1 MIKKCFLVAVLCS
14 LMFFLS
20 MVGYQTEAGDKSCSS
35 TSKKG
40 GGVTGAAVQVP
51 VDLLFKSVT
60 KPRRKP
66 SGGATLEG
74 KVYDEDTLEP
84 IERAIVGV
92 KGAGF
97 AKEVLSDEKGE
108 YCVANCPTGK
118 PLTVTGQKA
127 RYNDYET
134 EIVIPKKAKTYTH
147 DIPLKNF
154 VRRMVQAVEAEP
166 LIDLA
171 VRGIYVNRLNTDPF
185 AMFFTEEP
193 DDQKYDFDIDI
204 KNVGTEDAENVDV
217 VFKIDN
223 EIVRE
228 GTIRFIRADGFI
240 ETIHKWGVN
249 LPRAWHTLEAELFYG
264 PDMVE
269 ENNKKEGSLLIEVG
283 KVPDVDIEVRGV
295 TVDGQGV
302 TANVDNELI
311 LPIGN
316 GIHRMVVNVANN
328 GPDAARDIN
337 VFIEVNQLLIAR
349 GRAEIIEAGNNINF
363 ALDTLFHVNRNKVAV
378 SAWCWGHCNEEE
390 LMNNIFEGFLSFRE
404 EEDMPVD
411 EDDQAED
418 ADQPPADDAD
428 EPPADE
434 DQPAPDEDQP
444 AADAEQA
451 PADVVEV
458 VVLDEPIELPEEAM
472 DDPDILIA
480 IFQGGPQRE
489 RQVQDFVPKLQTIVK
504 KVFIKVDEEQ
514 KKFWTFWIWILLLIF
529 HIIYAASLHMM
540 AKKSNI
546 THRWLAWIP
555 LANIY
560 LVRRIIKR
568 L

>member
-1 MIKKCFLVAVLCS
+1 MAVLCS

-20 MVGYQTEAGDKSCSS
+20 MVGYQTEAGEDSCDS

-40 GGVTGAAVQVP
+40 GGIRGAAVQVP

-60 KPRRKP
+60 KSRKKP

-92 KGAGF
+92 RSARF
-97 AKEVLSDEKGE
+97 AKEVLSDEKGR

-134 EIVIPKKAKTYTH
+134 EIIIPKKVKTYTH

-154 VRRMVQAVEAEP
+154 VRRLVQAVEAEP
-166 LIDLA
+166 FIDVA
-171 VRGIYVNRLNTDPF
+171 VMGIHVNRLNTDPF

-193 DDQKYDFDIDI
+193 DDQEYDFDIDI
-204 KNVGTEDAENVDV
+204 INVGTEDAENVDV

-228 GTIRFIRADGFI
+228 GTIRFIRAGGFVRSI
-240 ETIHKWGVN
+240 RKWGVK

-283 KVPDVDIEVRGV
+283 KVPDVDIEARGV
-295 TVDGQGV
+295 TVDGQPV

-328 GPDAARDIN
+328 GPDTARDIN
-337 VFIEVNQLLIAR
+337 VFIEVNRLLIAR
-349 GRAEIIEAGNNINF
+349 GRAEAIEAGNNINF
-363 ALDTLFHVNRNKVAV
+363 TLDTLFHVNRNKVAV
-378 SAWCWGHCNEEE
+378 SAWCWGHRNEEE
-390 LMNNIFEGFLSFRE
+390 LVNNTFEGFLSFRE
-404 EEDMPVD
+404 EEDMPVA
-411 EDDQAED
+411 EDDQPRD
-418 ADQPPADDAD
+418 ADQPPADAD

-434 DQPAPDEDQP
+434 EQP

-458 VVLDEPIELPEEAM
+458 VVLDEPVELPEEAIG
-472 DDPDILIA
+472 DPDILIA
-480 IFQGGPQRE
+480 ILWGGPQGE

-514 KKFWTFWIWILLLIF
+514 KRFWTFWIWILLLIF

-540 AKKSNI
+540 AKKSGI
-546 THRWLAWIP
+546 SHRWLAWIP